1 MEENKLIAE
10 FMGLVRSSVVNK
22 YWTEKNS
29 EGIGIG
35 ELVGLQFHTDWNW
48 LMKVV
53 EKIENYNN
61 GHTLVIIEDE
71 RCHIDTQNGYNV
83 DTVCDKKISAVYDA
97 CCGFIEW
104 YNNNQLN
111 K

>member
-1 MEENKLIAE
+1 MKYNKLIAE
-10 FMGLVRSSVVNK
+10 FIRG
-22 YWTEKNS
+22 YES
-29 EGIGIG
+29 E
-35 ELVGLQFHTDWNW
+35 EFEDFHSDWNL
-48 LMKVV
+48 LMLVV

-83 DTVCDKKISAVYDA
+83 DTVCNKKISAVYDA